1 MEIASVFVTAVLG
14 STLLALSLIDIRTHR
29 LPDIL
34 TLPLAALGLSLP
46 FWAEGGLPFDL
57 RLVGLGVGFAALWA
71 IATLFRRLRGYD
83 GLGLGDAK
91 LLGAAGAWLGPFAL
105 APLMLIATCAA
116 LLAVGGAVLVGHK
129 VTARTAI
136 PFGPFL
142 CVGFL
147 TMWMAQQLGWS
158 FP

>member
-1 MEIASVFVTAVLG
+1 MEIASVFATALLG
-14 STLLALSLIDIRTHR
+14 SMLLTLSLIDIRAHR

-34 TLPLAALGLSLP
+34 TLPLAVVGLSLP
-46 FWAEGGLPFDL
+46 LWDEGELPFEL
-57 RLVGLGVGFAALWA
+57 RLIGLGVGFAALWA

-116 LLAVGGAVLVGHK
+116 LLAVGGAALAGQR
-129 VTARTAI
+129 VTAHTAI

-142 CVGFL
+142 CLGFFAL
-147 TMWMAQQLGWS
+147 WITQQLGWG

>member
-1 MEIASVFVTAVLG
+1 MEIASVFATALLG
-14 STLLALSLIDIRTHR
+14 STLLALSLIDLRTHR
-29 LPDIL
+29 LPDLL

-46 FWAEGGLPFDL
+46 LWTETALPLEQRLIGLVL
-57 RLVGLGVGFAALWA
+57 GFATLWA

-91 LLGAAGAWLGPFAL
+91 LLGAAGAWLGPLAL
-105 APLMLIATCAA
+105 APVMLIATSAA
-116 LLAVGGAVLVGHK
+116 LLAVGGAVLVGQK

-142 CVGFL
+142 CLGFFAL
-147 TMWMAQQLGWS
+147 WIAQQLGWS

>member
-1 MEIASVFVTAVLG
+1 MEIASVFATAVLG
-14 STLLALSLIDIRTHR
+14 STLLVLSLIDIRTHR

-34 TLPLAALGLSLP
+34 TLPLAAVGLPLP
-46 FWAEGGLPFDL
+46 FWTETALPFEL
-57 RLVGLGVGFAALWA
+57 RLIGLGVGFAALWA

-91 LLGAAGAWLGPFAL
+91 LLGAAGAWLGPYAL
-105 APLMLIATCAA
+105 APLMLIATCVALIAIGGAA
-116 LLAVGGAVLVGHK
+116 LLGHK
-129 VTARTAI
+129 VSARTAI

-142 CVGFL
+142 CLGFF